1 MVTITLA
8 KAWTDAN
15 GVAHPKGAEVDIPE
29 SLLDDLVGEG
39 YVAIQGGD
47 GSNDGMRW
55 S

>member
-8 KAWTDAN
+8 KAWTDTN

-29 SLLDDLVGEG
+29 SLLDDLVGQG

-47 GSNDGMRW
+47 GSQNGMHW